1 MIKRLLG
8 AALPIGA
15 VLLGAGWFLTEPETL
30 PSEVFA
36 SVEPDVTRGEAVFY
50 AGGCSSCHSAP
61 EASGEDKLKLGG
73 GRSFATDFGTF
84 FAPNISSD
92 TVHGIGN
99 WSATDLANALL
110 KGTSPSCQ
118 HYFPAFPYTSYANM
132 SSKDAVSLHAYL
144 LTLPAIDT
152 PNRKHEIGFPFNV
165 RRALGGWKRMFAHD
179 GWIVDGDLS
188 ERQER
193 GRYLVEALGHC
204 GECHTERNK
213 FGGLNYEN
221 WLRGAPNPNGRG
233 RIPDISPAGL
243 KWSQADIAE
252 YLKSGFTPEYD
263 TAGGEMAEV
272 IENTSKLTDS
282 DRTAIAAYLKIVP
295 ASQQ

>member
-1 MIKRLLG
+1 
-8 AALPIGA
+8 
-15 VLLGAGWFLTEPETL
+15 
-30 PSEVFA
+30 
-36 SVEPDVTRGEAVFY
+36 
-50 AGGCSSCHSAP
+50 
-61 EASGEDKLKLGG
+61 
-73 GRSFATDFGTF
+73 
-84 FAPNISSD
+84 
-92 TVHGIGN
+92 
-99 WSATDLANALL
+99 
-110 KGTSPSCQ
+110 
-118 HYFPAFPYTSYANM
+118 
-132 SSKDAVSLHAYL
+132 
-144 LTLPAIDT
+144 
-152 PNRKHEIGFPFNV
+152 
-165 RRALGGWKRMFAHD
+165 MFARD
-179 GWIVDGDLS
+179 GWIFDGDLS
-188 ERQER
+188 EQQER